1 MREVLRQE
9 GKNIYIH
16 KIVLSRNPESVFSL
30 AEKKPC
36 MNLGEWRL
44 GGVLQGI
51 TLLCNYRSC
60 IHINKLHLKISRE
73 KVCLLV

>member
-1 MREVLRQE
+1 MGGE
-9 GKNIYIH
+9 IYIH
-16 KIVLSRNPESVFSL
+16 KIVLSRNSESVFGL

-36 MNLGEWRL
+36 MNLEEWRL

-60 IHINKLHLKISRE
+60 VCINKLHLTISRE
-73 KVCLLV
+73 KICLLV